1 MQKTQSK
8 QAISLSSLS
17 ARSHSMKSM
26 IILFLGTRASLNSCK
41 RASGCR
47 RPVRKSTT
55 LRSIP
60 RNPVW
65 MLNDSIDFPVSSRI
79 IPTMLRPIRLAWKPR
94 LKSFTHHRWRWSCFW
109 TTSSLTA
116 HILSLAPTH
125 SSGSVWSREI
135 AALPGWRPLLVYP
148 RGTTAFP
155 SIFTYF
161 RIDHQARHVHSG
173 EYGLRYWCV
182 TYHS

>member
-1 MQKTQSK
+1 
-8 QAISLSSLS
+8 
-17 ARSHSMKSM
+17 MKSM
-26 IILFLGTRASLNSCK
+26 IILLLALTRASLNSCK

-116 HILSLAPTH
+116 RRYCHSRQRIRADPSDRAKSSLFLSD
-125 SSGSVWSREI
+125 VVY
-135 AALPGWRPLLVYP
+135 VYP
-148 RGTTAFP
+148 CETTAFP
-155 SIFTYF
+155 SIFTYL
-161 RIDHQARHVHSG
+161 RTDHQAGHVYSG
-173 EYGLRYWCV
+173 EYGLRYRYV
-182 TYHS
+182 TCHS